1 MGITFGKRKLKIKI
15 MGDKETANEELNQPH
30 NEQFHTV
37 PKIPQTSDEK
47 AVVQTKKN
55 TGFRDLLQNIYD
67 IAINKL
73 NLSDFTVYTYYYCDD
88 RYQFRKI
95 MGRATLNEI
104 LLEKYL
110 SFNGLTIIRRA
121 SGLSE
126 SGEYRSRLVTLMN
139 YKDNDYILI
148 WSSILYEIFNEEKIL
163 EIKKLMEEMRD

>member
-15 MGDKETANEELNQPH
+15 MGEQETNNEELNQPH
-30 NEQFHTV
+30 NGQFQTI
-37 PKIPQTSDEK
+37 PQMPQTSDEK
-47 AVVQTKKN
+47 AVGTKKN

-67 IAINKL
+67 ITINKL
-73 NLSDFTVYTYYYCDD
+73 NLSDFTVYKYYYCDN

-95 MGRATLNEI
+95 MGRSTLNEI
-104 LLEKYL
+104 QLEKYL
-110 SFNGLTIIRRA
+110 SFGGLTIIRRA

-139 YKDNDYILI
+139 YRDNDYILI
-148 WSSILYEIFNEEKIL
+148 WSSILYEIFNDEKIS